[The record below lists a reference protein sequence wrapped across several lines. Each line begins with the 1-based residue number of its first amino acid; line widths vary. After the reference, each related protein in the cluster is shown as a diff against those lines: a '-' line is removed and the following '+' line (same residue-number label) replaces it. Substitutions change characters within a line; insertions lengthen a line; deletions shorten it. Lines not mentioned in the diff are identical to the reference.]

1 MAMTIDAL
9 LKAAQKTVVTE
20 EDVRKLNKRLAD
32 ADKRFEEERRRK
44 ESDPQGFLNFQYTL

>member
-9 LKAAQKTVVTE
+9 LKAAQQTVVTE

-32 ADKRFEEERRRK
+32 AEKRFEEERRIK
-44 ESDPQGFLNFQYTL
+44 EHDPQGFLNFQYTL